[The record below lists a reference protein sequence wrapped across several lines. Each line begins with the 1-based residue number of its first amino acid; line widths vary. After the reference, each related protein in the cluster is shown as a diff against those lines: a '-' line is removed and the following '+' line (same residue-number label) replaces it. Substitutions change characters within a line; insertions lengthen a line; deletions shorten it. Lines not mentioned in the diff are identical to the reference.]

1 MKTYLVIWHNSE
13 GGTPSQV
20 HDRLVSM
27 GFKPVKGNF
36 DYVYEWNKMS
46 SIHQILEIG
55 NAVHATLK
63 GQKVLYK
70 LETVDTE

>member
-1 MKTYLVIWHNSE
+1 MKTYLMIWHSSE
-13 GGTPSQV
+13 GGSPTEV

-27 GFKPVKGNF
+27 GFKPVKGTY
-36 DYVYEWNKMS
+36 DYVYEWNRMS

-63 GQKVLYK
+63 GQKVLFK
-70 LETVDTE
+70 LETVNTD